1 MFWDNKMDEASLKT
15 TLHEIPLGG
24 LRFFPSI
31 GSTNDDALAWATE
44 GAKDMS
50 LVVADE
56 QTAGRGRMGRRWLTP
71 SGSALAFSLI
81 LRPQGREGAFIGRFS
96 GLGALALVGAL
107 KKHGVAAQI
116 KWPNDVLIREKKT
129 AGILAEV
136 VWMGAEVESVV
147 LGMGVNVAPES
158 IPPSGGLNFPATC
171 IQSEEPG
178 KLLRFDL
185 LKDILT
191 ELISLRATLTTDEFL
206 HAWESALAFRDRTV
220 RVWIG
225 ATEQVDGQILGLE
238 MDGSLR
244 VKITGGEIRAIQF
257 GEVHLRPL

>member
-1 MFWDNKMDEASLKT
+1 MFWDNRMDETTLKT
-15 TLHEIPLGG
+15 ALHDVALSG
-24 LRFFPSI
+24 LHFFPSI

-81 LRPQGREGAFIGRFS
+81 LRPQGREQELIGRFS

-116 KWPNDVLIREKKT
+116 KWPNDVLINEKKT
-129 AGILAEV
+129 AGILVEA

-147 LGMGVNVAPES
+147 LGMGVNVASES
-158 IPPSGGLNFPATC
+158 VPPPSGLNFPATC
-171 IQSEEPG
+171 VQAEGPRELS
-178 KLLRFDL
+178 RYDL
-185 LKDILT
+185 LKDILM
-191 ELISLRATLTTDEFL
+191 ELISLRATLASGEFHL
-206 HAWESALAFRDRTV
+206 AWEGALAFRDRIV
-220 RVWIG
+220 RIWLG
-225 ATEQVDGQILGLE
+225 ETEQVDGQILGLE

-244 VKITGGEIRAIQF
+244 VKTTEGEIRAIQF